1 MSALLSSWAEEKEY
15 KTGHNE
21 KKELK
26 SILTNTIR
34 GYILYIVRYGMG
46 VYERGTVFNRVRQ
59 VPCAVAN
66 IRFDLSQKNRRD
78 PMENKKDK
86 ITEVSEKKE
95 DAAVQESC
103 CCQCSHKTKER
114 SEKEYR
120 DLMNRLK
127 RIEGQVR
134 GIQGMLEKDAYCTDI
149 LVQVA
154 AVNAALNSFNRVLL
168 TNHLHTC
175 VAENVRA
182 GNDEVLD
189 ELAGVLQKLMK

>member
-1 MSALLSSWAEEKEY
+1 MEKETVQNKDTPQ
-15 KTGHNE
+15 KTA
-21 KKELK
+21 
-26 SILTNTIR
+26 
-34 GYILYIVRYGMG
+34 
-46 VYERGTVFNRVRQ
+46 Q
-59 VPCAVAN
+59 
-66 IRFDLSQKNRRD
+66 
-78 PMENKKDK
+78 MED
-86 ITEVSEKKE
+86 V
-95 DAAVQESC
+95 C

-127 RIEGQVR
+127 RIEGQ
-134 GIQGMLEKDAYCTDI
+134 
-149 LVQVA
+149 A